1 LAAGYFAYQGVPVE
15 AFPDLTNNQ
24 VVVVVEAPGFAAA
37 EVEQRI
43 TYPLETAVMGVPG
56 AEQVRSLSKF
66 GLALITIVF
75 EDSTPIY
82 FARQLITERLTDA
95 RERLPVGV
103 NPTLGPVA
111 TAVGE
116 IYQYLVEGNGVDAM
130 TAKTVHDWEV
140 RTRLRSVKGV
150 SEINSWG
157 GLTKQFHIIVDPR
170 KLEKYGLSL
179 HQLFQ
184 AVANNN
190 ANFGGGFIEHHS
202 ERHSART
209 RPCRWRGRSAS
220 HRPRLRNGRQS
231 SSAMWPKYKWRRCH
245 GMAR

>member
-1 LAAGYFAYQGVPVE
+1 
-15 AFPDLTNNQ
+15 
-24 VVVVVEAPGFAAA
+24 
-37 EVEQRI
+37 
-43 TYPLETAVMGVPG
+43 MGVPG

-75 EDSTPIY
+75 EDNTPIY

-95 RERLPVGV
+95 RERLPAGV

-111 TAVGE
+111 TAFGE
-116 IYQYLVEGNGVDAM
+116 IYQYLIEGNGVDAM
-130 TAKTVHDWEV
+130 TAKTTHDWEV

-184 AVANNN
+184 QSPITTRTSGRIHRTPPERHTGSPAVARK
-190 ANFGGGFIEHHS
+190 IS
-202 ERHSART
+202 V
-209 RPCRWRGRSAS
+209 AS
-220 HRPRLRNGRQS
+220 SSLQKPERQS
-231 SSAMWPKYKWRRCH
+231 SSAMWPKYKWRRCR
-245 GMAR
+245 GTAQ